1 MTCSILLNHPA
12 EMALTIGE
20 RMPKILIDNPA
31 GDSITGLTSQSASFW
46 DVSIF
51 RHVMSNH
58 CDAPFNTARAAAYI
72 FDNAVLASS
81 FSWAWVKK
89 GFPPASISMKLEIDA
104 ILLPLRNART

>member
-1 MTCSILLNHPA
+1 MTRSILLNHPA

-51 RHVMSNH
+51 RHVISNH
-58 CDAPFNTARAAAYI
+58 CDAPFNTARAARAAALLMTS
-72 FDNAVLASS
+72 NGSANSA
-81 FSWAWVKK
+81 KRNEEK
-89 GFPPASISMKLEIDA
+89 GSGLVV
-104 ILLPLRNART
+104 